1 MKYNCDMIKDLL
13 PLYADEVCSEESRKA
28 VAEHLTECNACRSM
42 LEKMNKQL
50 VVNVNN
56 DISTLKRIKQRIRI
70 ERIVISAVII
80 VTVTIAMFFTSIFL
94 QTEKTMDY
102 EKYNLAEN
110 VYAEEDAEGN
120 VWIVKEDMAVHAWFI
135 ALNVRDKNGYCLQDE
150 EFDKEAANAYM
161 ITLKERRINDV
172 FDIMVGGDTELWK
185 ERSKIID
192 VNNIRHD
199 KIDEVYY
206 YDDVT
211 DTEYLL
217 WKRGE

>member
-1 MKYNCDMIKDLL
+1 MKHQCDMIKDLL

-28 VAEHLTECNACRSM
+28 VAEHLTECGACRST

-50 VVNVNN
+50 VVNMDH
-56 DISTLKRIKQRIRI
+56 DIKTIKRIKQRIRI
-70 ERIVISAVII
+70 ERIVIGAV
-80 VTVTIAMFFTSIFL
+80 VAVIAMFVMSFLYIFL

-120 VWIVKEDMAVHAWFI
+120 VWIVKKDVAVHAWFI
-135 ALNVRDKNGYCLQDE
+135 ALNVRDTNGNYLQDE
-150 EFDKEAANAYM
+150 EFDKELANAYT
-161 ITLKERRINDV
+161 ITLKERRISDF
-172 FDIMVGGDTELWK
+172 FDLMVGGDTELWK
-185 ERSKIID
+185 ERSKIVD
-192 VNNIRHD
+192 VENINHD

-217 WKRGE
+217 WRRGE